1 MELNTQIWGGDNDR
15 LRFNSWTTV
24 DSPYYVKRSS
34 LYTDL
39 GDFVNANVL
48 SYNTFP
54 DNSYIYA
61 GQAASVTPWGDMQ
74 VYYLPFDWVFGGGAT
89 WKDDIIANTPAW
101 ENEAAIG
108 YYYYPKNQIAA
119 PNFISGISSIIAE
132 SPTGVYNTGYYR
144 WLPDGHAEDDT
155 PENSNAPLRPI
166 VDFHPRFT
174 YGVIKVRYFD
184 KQNDNFGDV
193 TLYEFKTNYTDSS
206 RYYIALAYL
215 ELMHCVSWTDESN
228 NSYDS
233 ADEGTFPW
241 SIGCSD
247 TLIKNINGDYLS
259 FTAGLSNINSILP
272 LAGMLGTWT
281 VDNNYHYYGVEFDSY
296 NPSVEDVGY
305 CSKAPVA
312 FSKSVITLNMLAW
325 ENYDDRRTY
334 KLFYQIDNTA
344 DNIEYLYHAAAAYGL
359 YFTDG
364 KTDLSSNANRW
375 THDNMCLGLL
385 RDGVGYGDYTHGA
398 GNIDNPAY
406 NWNSSHDSGY
416 KQPVL
421 NPIERPDRICVY
433 SIYEPQD
440 GYNNNGEAVL
450 WPSELESFKEDKGR
464 WDIELK
470 HPIDPYG
477 KWTYIIGQN
486 CIKVNGQIFRIDE
499 TEIYTDANQQYIK
512 AHANHISFDLKDRFI
527 GDATFTVN
535 GGTAYMEQVY
545 IESTKLFP
553 TQQPTPYEYTF
564 EIVSDITGELTG
576 DIHDQ
581 TIIGAF
587 YGDDNSFAN
596 RYGGELYRDNFHIS
610 INSTMENAPVA
621 PAFQLRYGTDLTKI
635 SYKIDFS
642 EWITELLCEDNFG
655 NILGVSYVG
664 SEWIIHH
671 HKTKRLHFTYSP
683 DTPDPGACLTKD
695 MYNYWATVNTPKVSI
710 DVTVANLKND
720 PKYKDFVDLQN
731 LDVGYTGNVYFEQF
745 GIDINLKIVSIR
757 RNELTGEA
765 IQIVLGNSQGSFVK
779 SPVMSQTI
787 VPNSSV
793 SAIQAQ
799 TLQDMQTEIETV
811 KLKSMRTWGGI
822 KAYKWADVQKYKWEE
837 IKNGNADD

>member
-1 MELNTQIWGGDNDR
+1 MELNTAIWGDNTE
-15 LRFNSWTTV
+15 WQV
-24 DSPYYVKRSS
+24 DETINYYDDGKKAYNGKYKS
-34 LYTDL
+34 LSEYVTNNIFEL
-39 GDFVNANVL
+39 
-48 SYNTFP
+48 NTAI
-54 DNSYIYA
+54 DNTILYC
-61 GQAASVTPWGDMQ
+61 GQAAGVTPWGDRAI
-74 VYYLPFDWVFGGGAT
+74 YSGFDSLEGTTPTPTLEVNRQA
-89 WKDDIIANTPAW
+89 DIALFTVQNNTSHFRGIDGIR
-101 ENEAAIG
+101 AIMD
-108 YYYYPKNQIAA
+108 
-119 PNFISGISSIIAE
+119 E
-132 SPTGVYNTGYYR
+132 STNPDSLTNTGYTR
-144 WLPDGHAEDDT
+144 WSPYARNFPDTEYPNTNLPNTNYQLCPVVDFDLRCMIGVIYVDVCSTVDGTRSTMTLYDFEHGNYSDYVILYAFMRLALLSGSDSYSIVQVSSPARAIGFVDM
-155 PENSNAPLRPI
+155 RPI
-166 VDFHPRFT
+166 ETTTGDYINYVEAVQNVPSIPLFGFNEDRYSWNSTYRCFNTYWGYNNTDTEYTNTMSHAGVLYSASRATFVHYKIQKDYQTYSGLYNVWYYMENNADNLEYLRKAAASYGIWFT
-174 YGVIKVRYFD
+174 
-184 KQNDNFGDV
+184 DNPTSDILLSP
-193 TLYEFKTNYTDSS
+193 T
-206 RYYIALAYL
+206 R
-215 ELMHCVSWTDESN
+215 WTDN
-228 NSYDS
+228 N
-233 ADEGTFPW
+233 
-241 SIGCSD
+241 
-247 TLIKNINGDYLS
+247 
-259 FTAGLSNINSILP
+259 
-272 LAGMLGTWT
+272 M
-281 VDNNYHYYGVEFDSY
+281 
-296 NPSVEDVGY
+296 
-305 CSKAPVA
+305 
-312 FSKSVITLNMLAW
+312 M
-325 ENYDDRRTY
+325 
-334 KLFYQIDNTA
+334 
-344 DNIEYLYHAAAAYGL
+344 
-359 YFTDG
+359 
-364 KTDLSSNANRW
+364 
-375 THDNMCLGLL
+375 LGLL
-385 RDGVGYGDYTHGA
+385 RDGVGYGDYTRGS
-398 GNIDNPAY
+398 GNLENPAY
-406 NWNSSHDSGY
+406 NWTSSHQSGY

-545 IESTKLFP
+545 IESTRLFP

-610 INSTMENAPVA
+610 INSTMENAPAA

-695 MYNYWATVNTPKVSI
+695 MYNYWQTVNTPKVSI
-710 DVTVANLKND
+710 DVAVANLKND
-720 PKYKDFVDLQN
+720 PKYKGFVDLQN

-822 KAYKWADVQKYKWEE
+822 KAYKWSEVKSYKWEE
-837 IKNGNADD
+837 IKNGNADN